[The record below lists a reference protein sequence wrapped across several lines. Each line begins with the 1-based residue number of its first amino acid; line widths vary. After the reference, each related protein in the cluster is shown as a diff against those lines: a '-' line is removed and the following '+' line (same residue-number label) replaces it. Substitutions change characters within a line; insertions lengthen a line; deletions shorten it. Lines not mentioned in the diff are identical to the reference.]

1 MNMPKATI
9 DVASLNKALLARR
22 IPHGKFKEAFE
33 RGKELLELPDLG
45 MPGSGIMVHG
55 SSGVGKTTLTH
66 ALVEYSLKHYG
77 PDSIMRTQLAPG
89 ATIKGVISSLL
100 LGFGDP
106 RSNYGTAQALSMRLK
121 KTIRAR
127 GCRLI
132 IIDETQHLIPGGKP
146 SRTLID
152 NILNAFKILDE
163 TGVSFLLAG
172 MDDIMQLWAAD
183 QQIRSRFQTTHFLDV
198 LVYPKDRPAWRGIV
212 RKYLDTIEQHG
223 MSVDCPE
230 LDDRCYA
237 ASKGAMRPLVLI
249 LTTAAALAQKS
260 GTTTITIEHLRQ
272 AAQKQ
277 VDERDGEPNAF
288 DVDMETI
295 TRFNQEAHTSR
306 KLAPAPRSLKDI
318 LST

>member
-1 MNMPKATI
+1 MSEKTI

-22 IPHGKFKEAFE
+22 IPHGKFKTAFE

-45 MPGSGIMVHG
+45 MPGSGIMVYG
-55 SSGVGKTTLTH
+55 SSGVGKTMLTN
-66 ALVEYSLKHYG
+66 ALVEYGLKHYG
-77 PDSIMRTQLAPG
+77 EDSVLRTQLATG
-89 ATIKGVISSLL
+89 ATIRGMISSLL
-100 LGFGDP
+100 LGFGDA
-106 RSNYGTAQALSMRLK
+106 RSSKGTAQALSMRLK

-146 SRTLID
+146 SKTLID

-172 MDDIMQLWAAD
+172 MDDIMQLWLAD
-183 QQIRSRFQTTHFLDV
+183 KQIRSRFQTTCFLDI

-212 RKYLDTIEQHG
+212 RKYLETIEKHG

-230 LDDRCYA
+230 LEDRCYA

-249 LTTAAALAQKS
+249 LTTAVSLAHKG
-260 GTTTITIEHLRQ
+260 GTTTITKEHLHQ

-277 VDERDGEPNAF
+277 VDKHDGEPNAF
-288 DVDMETI
+288 DVDLETI
-295 TRFNQEAHTSR
+295 ARFNREAQTSR
-306 KLAPAPRSLKDI
+306 ELAPAPRSLKDI
-318 LST
+318 LAT